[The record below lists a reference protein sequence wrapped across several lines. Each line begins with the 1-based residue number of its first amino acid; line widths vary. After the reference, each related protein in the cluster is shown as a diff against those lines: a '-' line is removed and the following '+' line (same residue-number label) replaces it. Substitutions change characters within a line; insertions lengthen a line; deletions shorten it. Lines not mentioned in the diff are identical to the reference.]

1 MMNIYSIK
9 MKKSLFFKY
18 SEKIVASSVKVLD
31 NFVYFK
37 TDGITKKY
45 LDENKINYTLSEN
58 GITKIKKRILQ
69 NLILI
74 LSCLI
79 FVLVLYINTMR
90 VSNICF
96 NGEYIINNQIEEKI
110 KKEYT
115 HFMFWNFIS
124 IDFEELSKNLRI
136 SFSDYEW
143 ISAYKDGATIYVI
156 INNNEQTA
164 KVEQY
169 GNIVA
174 KKDAVIK
181 KFIVY
186 NGKSNVCENQ
196 YVKKGDVL
204 ISGQVSESFVEA
216 RGAVFGITY
225 EEKEISIDK
234 SITELKETGN
244 SYNYNL
250 FSIFNNNFSLGKKN
264 KFESYN
270 TKKTLKFNLFNFFK
284 IYF

>member
-45 LDENKINYTLSEN
+45 LDENKINYTLSKNE
-58 GITKIKKRILQ
+58 ITKIKKRILQ

-110 KKEYT
+110 KKSD
-115 HFMFWNFIS
+115 FILKS
-124 IDFEELSKNLRI
+124 EEDFT
-136 SFSDYEW
+136 D
-143 ISAYKDGATIYVI
+143 T
-156 INNNEQTA
+156 
-164 KVEQY
+164 
-169 GNIVA
+169 
-174 KKDAVIK
+174 
-181 KFIVY
+181 
-186 NGKSNVCENQ
+186 
-196 YVKKGDVL
+196 
-204 ISGQVSESFVEA
+204 
-216 RGAVFGITY
+216 
-225 EEKEISIDK
+225 
-234 SITELKETGN
+234 
-244 SYNYNL
+244 
-250 FSIFNNNFSLGKKN
+250 KKN
-264 KFESYN
+264 IMDILAKIKEEYYA
-270 TKKTLKFNLFNFFK
+270 KTTRNV
-284 IYF
+284 